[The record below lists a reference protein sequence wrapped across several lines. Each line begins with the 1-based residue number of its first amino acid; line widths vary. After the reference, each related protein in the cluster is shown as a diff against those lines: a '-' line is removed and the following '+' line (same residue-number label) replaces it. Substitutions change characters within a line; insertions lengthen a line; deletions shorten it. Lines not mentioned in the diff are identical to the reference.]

1 MYGAVRLSVIGNEA
15 PQPKAQFPS
24 AEYADCARGIT
35 RLVNA
40 ALARACSIV
49 GAGFAA
55 SYQPN
60 LSEGSV
66 SGRCVLQ
73 LVRSFIELRP
83 PPRTASMPLT

>member
-1 MYGAVRLSVIGNEA
+1 MVELLCRWHIFVAEQTALCHGKDLV
-15 PQPKAQFPS
+15 PKAQFPS

-49 GAGFAA
+49 GAGFAG

-66 SGRCVLQ
+66 SAAVGT
-73 LVRSFIELRP
+73 FFY
-83 PPRTASMPLT
+83 

>member
-1 MYGAVRLSVIGNEA
+1 MRHHNQRLN
-15 PQPKAQFPS
+15 FPLPS
-24 AEYADCARGIT
+24 TLIARAAGGIT

-55 SYQPN
+55 SYQPD

-66 SGRCVLQ
+66 SGRCVLP
-73 LVRSFIELRP
+73 VGTFFY
-83 PPRTASMPLT
+83 